1 MDTVSIVRLIIV
13 DRKMIGMVRT
23 LRFTMPIVYLRYFS
37 KME

>member
-1 MDTVSIVRLIIV
+1 MV

-23 LRFTMPIVYLRYFS
+23 LHFTMPIVYWLYFS

>member
-1 MDTVSIVRLIIV
+1 MV

-23 LRFTMPIVYLRYFS
+23 LCFTIPIVYLLYFS